1 MTQTTEMLYI
11 QLNST
16 LKTRCQ
22 RLRKNDYRGRLL
34 VVDATID
41 DQDYILINL
50 CNEKCCF
57 SW

>member
-1 MTQTTEMLYI
+1 MTQTTEMLYT

-22 RLRKNDYRGRLL
+22 RLKKSDYHGRLL

>member
-1 MTQTTEMLYI
+1 MLYI

-22 RLRKNDYRGRLL
+22 RLKKNDYRGRLL

-41 DQDYILINL
+41 DQDYILIKL

>member
-1 MTQTTEMLYI
+1 MLYI

-16 LKTRCQ
+16 LKTQCQ
-22 RLRKNDYRGRLL
+22 RLKKNDYRGRLL